1 MVRVIVRRLLI
12 SLPLLVIVSFLTF
25 ALVSFTPGDAAYT
38 VLGARATPEQ
48 LATVREEMGLDKP
61 LLVQYLT
68 WAGGVIQG
76 DFGNSLLTGQ
86 PVVTAIG
93 QRLGPTIALVLISAL
108 VSILIAVPLGVI
120 SAVRGGP
127 LGGTIDAVSFAGLA
141 IPNFIFALILIPVFA
156 IWLQWL
162 PPSGYVA
169 PHRSLV
175 EWALSLVLP
184 VVALTSG
191 AIGVIAKQTR
201 SAVGDALGREFV
213 AIQRANGF
221 SSGSIV
227 WRHVL
232 RLAAVPI
239 LAMVGVMMVGL
250 LSGTVLIETIFA
262 VPGLG
267 GLAVQASAQSDIP
280 MVLGVT
286 VVFTLFVIILN
297 LVLDLCFVLV
307 NPKVKLV

>member
-1 MVRVIVRRLLI
+1 M
-12 SLPLLVIVSFLTF
+12 
-25 ALVSFTPGDAAYT
+25 
-38 VLGARATPEQ
+38 
-48 LATVREEMGLDKP
+48 
-61 LLVQYLT
+61 
-68 WAGGVIQG
+68 
-76 DFGNSLLTGQ
+76 
-86 PVVTAIG
+86 TAIG